1 MLTLNSSTIFVAD
14 MVIRFG
20 RYGLFVWPMWLWPIW
35 SVADMV
41 QTQWRRPVP
50 HSIKSRHIV
59 VVKCRHVC
67 RKEQFFERLTAYDVF
82 TSDDKLVQAHIRRLS
97 AQ

>member
-1 MLTLNSSTIFVAD
+1 

-41 QTQWRRPVP
+41 QTQVEIWLCPVVYF
-50 HSIKSRHIV
+50 K
-59 VVKCRHVC
+59 
-67 RKEQFFERLTAYDVF
+67 
-82 TSDDKLVQAHIRRLS
+82 VQIAS
-97 AQ
+97 FSS

>member
-1 MLTLNSSTIFVAD
+1 MAD

-41 QTQWRRPVP
+41 QTQKGLGLLDKEINAERC
-50 HSIKSRHIV
+50 K
-59 VVKCRHVC
+59 VKPPGGAKVG
-67 RKEQFFERLTAYDVF
+67 
-82 TSDDKLVQAHIRRLS
+82 
-97 AQ
+97 